1 MKIKKG
7 DKVIVIAGKHKGAT
21 GTVSEA
27 YPERDMVLVDGV
39 NLQTKHEKQ
48 RSGARKGQTVK
59 RPAPLHVSNV
69 MIVDPKTGK
78 RSRIGIRRADG
89 ARTRISKKSNTEI

>member
-27 YPERDMVLVDGV
+27 YPRQDRVLVDGV
-39 NLQTKHEKQ
+39 NMQVKHEKQ
-48 RSGARKGQTVK
+48 RRAGQKGQTVK
-59 RPAPLHVSNV
+59 RPAPLHGSNV
-69 MIVDPKTGK
+69 MIVDSKTGK
-78 RSRIGIRRADG
+78 GSRIGLTRDG
-89 ARTRISKKSNTEI
+89 GTRKRISKKSNTEI

>member
-7 DKVIVIAGKHKGAT
+7 DKVIVIAGKYKGAL

-27 YPERDMVLVDGV
+27 FPAKERVLVDGV
-39 NLQTKHEKQ
+39 NVQTKHEKE
-48 RSGARKGQTVK
+48 RGTRKGQIVK

-78 RSRIGIRRADG
+78 GSRIGFKRVDGKRIRV
-89 ARTRISKKSNTEI
+89 SKKSNSEI